1 MAAVRDAGA
10 AEAPPPR
17 VRLAS
22 FYLLYFAGLGALVPY
37 WAPYLKHLG
46 FSPAEIGELVAVFMA
61 TRIAAPLVAGTLS
74 DRTGRHMVLVRAA
87 TVGAAV
93 TFIGVFFGRSYA
105 WLAGVTALFSVCRS
119 ATLPPYE
126 AVTLNHL
133 GRQSERYG
141 RLRLWGSLG
150 FILGVVVL
158 GRLLERFGE
167 PLLLPVVL
175 GLFVALA
182 ALSLIIPGHPGAPRT
197 ADSGQLWQLLRR
209 REVLGLFAVSVLMV
223 ASHGPYYTF
232 ITIHLEACG
241 YPKSQI
247 GPLWGLGVAAEIG
260 MFLVTARL
268 LSRFSARALMTTS
281 LAMTALRWVLIA
293 VGVRHLAVLLFAQT
307 LHAFSFGLFHAVNIH
322 TIHRRFTG
330 PLQARGQA
338 LYASVSHGLG
348 GALGS
353 LAAGYA
359 WTTLG
364 ADNTY
369 LAAAAL
375 PALGVVIALLTLR
388 E

>member
-1 MAAVRDAGA
+1 
-10 AEAPPPR
+10 
-17 VRLAS
+17 
-22 FYLLYFAGLGALVPY
+22 
-37 WAPYLKHLG
+37 
-46 FSPAEIGELVAVFMA
+46 VAFV
-61 TRIAAPLVAGTLS
+61 
-74 DRTGRHMVLVRAA
+74 
-87 TVGAAV
+87 
-93 TFIGVFFGRSYA
+93 GVFLGRSYA
-105 WLAGVTALFSVCRS
+105 WLALVSGLFSFCRS

-133 GRQSERYG
+133 GRRAERYG

-150 FILGVVVL
+150 FILGVVAL
-158 GRLLERFGE
+158 GALLERYGE

-175 GLFVALA
+175 GLFVAIA
-182 ALSLIIPGHPGAPRT
+182 VLSLVIPGHPGRPHAGDPVR
-197 ADSGQLWQLLRR
+197 LWEVVRR
-209 REVLGLFAVSVLMV
+209 PDVLGLFAVSVLMV

-232 ITIHLEACG
+232 ITIHLEANG

-260 MFLVTARL
+260 MVLVTGRL
-268 LSRFSARALMTTS
+268 LGRFSVRALMMAS
-281 LAMTALRWVLIA
+281 LALTALRWVLIA
-293 VGVRHLAVLLFAQT
+293 LFVRHLGVLLCAQT

-322 TIHRRFTG
+322 VIHRRFTG

-353 LAAGYA
+353 LASGYA
-359 WTTLG
+359 WTALG
-364 ADNTY
+364 GDHTY

-375 PALGVVIALLTLR
+375 PALGVAVAALTMR